1 MITIKQISITDLS
14 TDAIVNA
21 ANEHLQAGGGVCG
34 AIFSAAGYDKLQAAC
49 DKIKHCD
56 TGSAVITSG
65 FDLKAKYIIHA
76 VGPIW
81 RGGQNGEPQA
91 LYNAYK
97 RSLELAAE
105 NECRSIGFP
114 LISAG
119 IFGYPL
125 EDAWRQALQ
134 ACLDFDQSTASNIK
148 IIFAVLDNRI
158 IETGKKILAEVESS
172 KSSSCTHFEQLLISG
187 RQVDAVFFHLPQE
200 PYGFLSNWYLSQFD
214 LDGVHYSSMEQYIM
228 YQKCVLFGDKATA
241 KKVLLTDVPSE
252 QQKLGKLCSGY
263 INGVWAGA
271 RQAIAMRGLLA
282 KFSQNADLKEQL
294 LNTSEAYLV
303 ECAHSDKIW
312 ACGIR
317 LTESERFDATKWT
330 GQNILGF
337 ALMAVREIIKKN
349 REVNNIRSIDKFR
362 GCLIGGA
369 AGDALGYT
377 VEFMHENQIIS
388 KYGND
393 GITEYELK
401 NGVAEISD
409 DTQMTLFT
417 ANGLLFG
424 TTRGM
429 TRGIMGDYESYIQIM
444 YQNWYKTQT
453 ETYPIQEEYLCS
465 WLMNIPSLFS
475 RRAPGNTCLSAIKHG
490 ADGSTARPINDSK
503 GCGGVMRVAPIG
515 LYFADKNQ
523 PFEVSD
529 KLGAEA
535 AALTHGHD
543 LGYIPAAA
551 LVHIIRVL
559 LEESIS
565 LKDAVKD
572 AIDAMRKLFPNAK
585 HIDEFTSIMEKAI
598 MLSETASD
606 DLTAIHQ
613 LGEGWVAEETLAIA
627 VYSALKYERDFDK
640 AIRTAVNHNG
650 DSDSTGAVCGNILG
664 TYLGYD
670 AIPKKYKEHLEL
682 HDIIMEIADDLYND
696 CQINECDTN
705 RDEVWE
711 SKYIFATYAGVKH

>member
-76 VGPIW
+76 IGPIW

-125 EDAWRQALQ
+125 KDAWKQAVQ
-134 ACLDFDQSTASNIK
+134 ACLDFEKSSAYSLEIV
-148 IIFAVLDNRI
+148 FAVLDRRI
-158 IETGKKILAEVESS
+158 IDTGLEILNELEHASRLS
-172 KSSSCTHFEQLLISG
+172 FDRLLISG
-187 RQVDAVFFHLPQE
+187 RQVNAVFFHLPEE
-200 PYGFLSNWYLSQFD
+200 PYGFLSNWYMSSFD

-228 YQKCVLFGDKATA
+228 HQKCILFGDQSTA
-241 KKVLLTDVPSE
+241 KKVLLTDDPSE

-369 AGDALGYT
+369 AGDALGYA

-515 LYFADKNQ
+515 LYFADKHQ
-523 PFEVSD
+523 PFEMSD

-551 LVHIIRVL
+551 LAHIIRTL

-565 LKDAVKD
+565 LKDAVKES
-572 AIDAMRKLFPNAK
+572 IDAMRKLFPAAK

-606 DLTAIHQ
+606 DMTAIHQ

-682 HDIIMEIADDLYND
+682 HDIIIEIADDLYND
-696 CQINECDTN
+696 CQISEFDPNH
-705 RDEVWE
+705 DEVWE
-711 SKYIFATYAGVKH
+711 SKYIYATYNK

>member
-49 DKIKHCD
+49 DVFKHCD

-97 RSLELAAE
+97 RSLELATE
-105 NECRSIGFP
+105 NGCHSIGFP

-119 IFGYPL
+119 IYGYPL
-125 EDAWRQALQ
+125 EDAWRQAIH
-134 ACLDFDQSTASNIK
+134 ACRDFENSSTHSIE
-148 IIFAVLDNRI
+148 IIFAVLDKRI
-158 IETGKKILAEVESS
+158 IDTGIEILNELN
-172 KSSSCTHFEQLLISG
+172 SSSSSLLFENLLISG
-187 RQVDAVFFHLPQE
+187 RQVEAVFFHLPNE
-200 PYGFLSNWYLSQFD
+200 LYGFLSNWYMSPFD

-228 YQKCVLFGDKATA
+228 YQKCVLFGDQATA
-241 KKVLLTDVPSE
+241 KKVLLTDDPSE
-252 QQKLGKLCSGY
+252 QQKLGKLCTGY

-282 KFSQNADLKEQL
+282 KFNQNADLRERL
-294 LNTSEAYLV
+294 INTKEAYLV

-317 LTESERFDATKWT
+317 LNESERFDATKWT

-337 ALMAVREIIKKN
+337 ALMAVREIIQEN
-349 REVNNIRSIDKFR
+349 HEVNNTRSIDKFH

-369 AGDALGYT
+369 AGDALCYA

-444 YQNWYKTQT
+444 YQNWYRTQK
-453 ETYPIQEEYLCS
+453 ETYPIQEDYLCS
-465 WLMNIPSLFS
+465 WLMNIPALFS
-475 RRAPGNTCLSAIKHG
+475 RRAPGNTCLSAIKQG
-490 ADGSTARPINDSK
+490 AEGSTVHPINDSK

-515 LYFADKNQ
+515 LYFVNKHQ
-523 PFEVSD
+523 QFEMSD

-543 LGYIPAAA
+543 LGFIPAAA
-551 LVHIIRVL
+551 LVHIIRAL
-559 LEESIS
+559 LEERIS

-572 AIDAMRKLFPNAK
+572 AIDAMRKLFPDAK
-585 HIDEFTSIMEKAI
+585 HINEFTAIMEKSI
-598 MLSETASD
+598 MLSDTASD
-606 DLTAIHQ
+606 DLNAIHQ

-627 VYSALKYERDFDK
+627 VYCALKYERDFDK
-640 AIRTAVNHNG
+640 AIRVAVNHNG

-664 TYLGYD
+664 AYLGYD
-670 AIPKKYKEHLEL
+670 AIPQKYKEHLEL
-682 HDIIMEIADDLYND
+682 HDIIIEIADDLYND
-696 CQINECDTN
+696 CRISEYDSN

-711 SKYIFATYAGVKH
+711 SKYIYATYPGGKR

>member
-49 DKIKHCD
+49 DMFKHCD
-56 TGSAVITSG
+56 IGCAVITSG

-91 LYNAYK
+91 LYNAYI
-97 RSLELAAE
+97 RSLKLAAE
-105 NECRSIGFP
+105 NGCRSVGFP

-119 IFGYPL
+119 IYGYPL
-125 EDAWRQALQ
+125 KDAWRQAIQ
-134 ACLDFDQSTASNIK
+134 ACLDFDKNAAHSID
-148 IIFAVLDNRI
+148 IVFAVLDKRI
-158 IETGKKILAEVESS
+158 IDTGLDVLDELN
-172 KSSSCTHFEQLLISG
+172 SSSSSLSFDRLLISG

-200 PYGFLSNWYLSQFD
+200 PYGFLSNWYLSPFD
-214 LDGVHYSSMEQYIM
+214 LDNVHYSSMEQYIM
-228 YQKCVLFGDKATA
+228 YQKCVLFGDQETA
-241 KKVLLTDVPSE
+241 KKVLLTDDPSE

-263 INGVWAGA
+263 INGLWAGA
-271 RQAIAMRGLLA
+271 RQAIAMCGLLA
-282 KFSQNADLKEQL
+282 KFSQNADLKERL
-294 LNTSEAYLV
+294 LDTKDAYLV

-317 LTESERFDATKWT
+317 LNESERFDAAKWT

-349 REVNNIRSIDKFR
+349 HEVNNIRSIDKFR

-551 LVHIIRVL
+551 LVHIIRTL
-559 LEESIS
+559 LEESVS
-565 LKDAVKD
+565 LKDAVKES
-572 AIDAMRKLFPNAK
+572 IDAMRKLFPAAK

-696 CQINECDTN
+696 CQISEFDTN